1 MAAPTPTFL
10 FPSMESTKQP
20 KSPKSPKATLENPL
34 LKNPSFLF
42 GINAAA
48 PSLVPEPKSPLMV
61 SHTNSITANNHRIN
75 RPVYATP
82 GPPPKASMSLGM
94 KLMAPMEQVRE
105 IPCLVDSF
113 YERMFLYS
121 TSLLL
126 PILFISLTLLS
137 LFTGHSSL
145 QGLPHPPLP

>member
-1 MAAPTPTFL
+1 MAAPTPTYL

-42 GINAAA
+42 GTNAAA
-48 PSLVPEPKSPLMV
+48 PSLVPEPKSPLMS
-61 SHTNSITANNHRIN
+61 SHTNSTNNNNNHRIN
-75 RPVYATP
+75 RPVHATP

-94 KLMAPMEQVRE
+94 KLMAPMEQVRDV
-105 IPCLVDSF
+105 PCLVDSF

-121 TSLLL
+121 TSVLL
-126 PILFISLTLLS
+126 PILFV
-137 LFTGHSSL
+137 
-145 QGLPHPPLP
+145 